1 MFSICILFIL
11 SWVSVFGIAW
21 LQIMDVITMWPSSI
35 YLVVFIFLGLLALG
49 NIITKEQL
57 PKNTKTSSDRVR
69 GVK

>member
-35 YLVVFIFLGLLALG
+35 YLVFFGFLGVLAYG
-49 NIITKEQL
+49 GMQPTNKPTE
-57 PKNTKTSSDRVR
+57 PKISNGRTR